1 MVYGDEYNKIID
13 ELLKKLE
20 EASDPKKSESDKT
33 SQDSSK
39 KRGE

>member
-1 MVYGDEYNKIID
+1 MIYGDEYNKIIE

-20 EASDPKKSESDKT
+20 EASNPEKSESDKT